1 MGVPV
6 VVVGGSAGAL
16 RPLLET
22 VQGLEADFPA
32 ALVVVIHMPPDQ
44 PSALAGILERAGPL
58 PAQQAHDGQ
67 QIRPGQIYTAVP
79 GHHLL
84 LDGDRLKL
92 SLGPR
97 ENHSRP
103 SIDVLFRSAARR
115 GADAAGVLLSGRLDD
130 GVSGLWT
137 LRRRGGRTLVQ
148 HPEEADFPEMPLN
161 GVRQVEVHDILNAAQ
176 LPAALSAWA
185 WERQRQQE
193 RRAREDGPDMDEPN
207 TGETGMGET
216 GTDEAGMDENEE
228 RRLRT
233 ELRIAAGQGGQDL
246 LDQAPLSRLACPE
259 CHGVMV
265 QITEGTLLR
274 FRCHTGHAYTVA
286 TLVTEL
292 REKTEASLWSSLR
305 ALHET
310 QFLLGHLGRH
320 LGDAGQTGAAAGLH
334 AELDRTVRR
343 AEAVRGALLDGQRE
357 GEPPLSVPPGS

>member
-1 MGVPV
+1 MGLPV

-44 PSALAGILERAGPL
+44 PSALAAILERAGPL
-58 PAQQAHDGQ
+58 PAQQARDGQ
-67 QIRPGQIYTAVP
+67 QVRPWQIYAAVP
-79 GHHLL
+79 GRHLL
-84 LDGDRLKL
+84 LDGERLHL

-115 GADAAGVLLSGRLDD
+115 GADTAGVLLSGRLDD

-137 LRRRGGRTLVQ
+137 IRRRGGRTLVQ
-148 HPEEADFPEMPLN
+148 HPEEAEFPEMPLN
-161 GVRQVEVHDILNAAQ
+161 GVRQVDVHDILNAAQ

-185 WERQRQQE
+185 RERQRGQG
-193 RRAREDGPDMDEPN
+193 AREDGPNMDEP
-207 TGETGMGET
+207 
-216 GTDEAGMDENEE
+216 GMDENEE

-233 ELRIAAGQGGQDL
+233 ELRIAAGQEGQEL
-246 LDQAPLSRLACPE
+246 LDQAPLSRLTCPE

-286 TLVTEL
+286 SLVTEL
-292 REKTEASLWSSLR
+292 RERTEASLWSSLR

-310 QFLLGHLGRH
+310 QFLLAHLGRH
-320 LGDAGQTGAAAGLH
+320 LGDAGQAGAAASLS
-334 AELDRTVRR
+334 AELDRTRR
-343 AEAVRGALLDGQRE
+343 RTEAVRGALLDGQRE
-357 GEPPLSVPPGS
+357 GEGPPPSPPEG

>member
-1 MGVPV
+1 MGFPV

-44 PSALAGILERAGPL
+44 PSALAAILERAGPL

-79 GHHLL
+79 GRHLL
-84 LDGDRLKL
+84 LDGERLHL

-115 GADAAGVLLSGRLDD
+115 GADTAGVLLSGRLDD

-137 LRRRGGRTLVQ
+137 VRRRGGRTLVQ
-148 HPEEADFPEMPLN
+148 HPEEAEFPEMPLN
-161 GVRQVEVHDILNAAQ
+161 GVRQVDVHDILNAAQ

-185 WERQRQQE
+185 RERQRRQG
-193 RRAREDGPDMDEPN
+193 AREDGPNMDKPGIDEP
-207 TGETGMGET
+207 
-216 GTDEAGMDENEE
+216 GMDENEE

-233 ELRIAAGQGGQDL
+233 ELRIAAGQEGQDL
-246 LDQAPLSRLACPE
+246 LDQAPLSRLTCPE

-286 TLVTEL
+286 SLVTEL
-292 REKTEASLWSSLR
+292 RERTEASLLVEP
-305 ALHET
+305 A
-310 QFLLGHLGRH
+310 
-320 LGDAGQTGAAAGLH
+320 GAARNAVSAGPPRP
-334 AELDRTVRR
+334 ASRGRR
-343 AEAVRGALLDGQRE
+343 AGRRGG
-357 GEPPLSVPPGS
+357 VPARRTRPDAAPHRGGTRRPAGWPA